1 MKISQNAADTFGQCF
16 RRKGRFA
23 MAKVAFL
30 VPYQDMCDLVRSML
44 EEEIQHITPVCVEYV
59 PTPQIR
65 GRVRELEQQGCD
77 LIVARGVHA
86 SIARQ
91 TVKIPVTEIRLATQE
106 LGTSI
111 LELKRELDRER
122 PVLGLIGFANM
133 FGSTNRFNDLF
144 QIELHS
150 YMVVDSQ
157 EMTGAVAQAIAD
169 GCQAVIGGDLVCRDA
184 QRQGLPCRFLFTGE
198 EGVRRTLEIVSHV
211 CYAIDQEKSASAEME
226 TMLTYTFSGIIQV
239 DRGGIVRRINRA
251 GYNLL
256 EKMPGDIIGKTVTES
271 IPGLSAK
278 TLESVLSEGMEIQS
292 MVLTIQQKAVLV
304 NIVPVQ
310 IDGDISGALFTIQEG
325 KRIIEMDSKLRWE
338 LHQQGYI
345 AKHTFDRM
353 IANGKEMKGCLALA
367 QRVAK
372 YPAPILLLGEMGV
385 GKGFLAECIHND
397 SLRRGGAFVPLD
409 CSAWQADTLDSMLFG
424 TYSIQKSSPTCMA
437 EQAQDGT
444 LYLSHVEALPME
456 TQYKLLNLIQGRF
469 LHNGPN
475 RPVSTDVRVIA
486 STDANLAGR
495 VERGEFRRDLYYALN
510 VLSLELPPLRRRR
523 EDLSDLFD
531 RYLGEWQDKFKRYF
545 RLTPG
550 AYQFIQKYDWPGN
563 LDQINSLCERIVLLS
578 EKRNIDE
585 TFLQQQ
591 LEQVTPKL
599 VPGTDTVILYKD
611 QKAVELAELLKR
623 NNGNREKVAAELGIS
638 KTTLWRRIKKYGIEK
653 DFSY

>member
-1 MKISQNAADTFGQCF
+1 
-16 RRKGRFA
+16 

-30 VPYQDMCDLVRSML
+30 VPYEGMCELVRAML
-44 EEEIQHITPVCVEYV
+44 EGVSQHISPVCVEYV
-59 PTPQIR
+59 PTAQIR
-65 GRVRELEQQGCD
+65 GRVRELEKQGCD

-86 SIARQ
+86 GIARQ
-91 TVKIPVTEIRLATQE
+91 TVKIPVTEIRMATQE
-106 LGTSI
+106 LGVSI
-111 LELKRELDRER
+111 LELKRELGCDR

-133 FGSTNRFNDLF
+133 FGSTSRFNELF
-144 QIELHS
+144 QIDLRS

-157 EMTGAVAQAIAD
+157 EMTGAVAQAAAD

-184 QRQGLPCRFLFTGE
+184 QRQGLPCRFLFTSE

-239 DRGGIVRRINRA
+239 DRSGIVRRINRA

-256 EKMPGDIIGKTVTES
+256 EKLPGDIIGRPATE
-271 IPGLSAK
+271 ILPNLSAK
-278 TLESVLSEGMEIQS
+278 TLESVLTEGLEIQS
-292 MVLTIQQKAVLV
+292 TVVNIQQKAVLV
-304 NIVPVQ
+304 NIVPIQ
-310 IDGDISGALFTIQEG
+310 IDGEISGALFTIQEG

-353 IANGKEMKGCLALA
+353 IANGKEMKNCIALA

-372 YPAPILLLGEMGV
+372 YQAPMLLLGETGV

-397 SLRRGGAFVPLD
+397 SLRRSGAFVPLD
-409 CSAWQADTLDSMLFG
+409 CSAWQGDTLDSMLFG
-424 TYSIQKSSPTCMA
+424 NYSIQKSSPACMA

-456 TQYKLLNLIQGRF
+456 TQYKLLSLIRGRF

-475 RPVSTDVRVIA
+475 RPASADVRVIA
-486 STDANLAGR
+486 STDVNLAAR

-523 EDLSDLFD
+523 EDLVDWFD
-531 RYLGEWQDKFKRYF
+531 RYLGQWQEKFQRYF
-545 RLTPG
+545 RPTQG
-550 AYQFIQKYDWPGN
+550 AYQFIREYDWPGN
-563 LDQINSLCERIVLLS
+563 LDQIDSLCERIVLLS
-578 EKRNIDE
+578 EKRSIDE
-585 TFLQQQ
+585 VFLQRQ
-591 LEQVTPKL
+591 LEQVMPKL
-599 VPGTDTVILYKD
+599 LPGTDTVILYKD
-611 QKAVELAELLKR
+611 QKAVELAELLRK

-638 KTTLWRRIKKYGIEK
+638 KTTLWRRMKKYGIEK
-653 DFSY
+653 DLSY